1 MTTILREPPRARRRV
16 EPFIYQTPPQTPQEP
31 APAVEPRSVW
41 DVAVACVVGPVVLA
55 LQLLGYALAVVAVPL
70 LPFLMPLLLF
80 PVVLAC
86 GFLILGAGGGLAAL
100 GLAKT
105 AL

>member
-1 MTTILREPPRARRRV
+1 MTTMLREPPRTQRRV
-16 EPFIYQTPPQTPQEP
+16 EPFIDQTPPQPPQEP
-31 APAVEPRSVW
+31 APGGEPRSVL

-70 LPFLMPLLLF
+70 LPFLMPLLLA

-86 GFLILGAGGGLAAL
+86 GFLILGAGGGLASL